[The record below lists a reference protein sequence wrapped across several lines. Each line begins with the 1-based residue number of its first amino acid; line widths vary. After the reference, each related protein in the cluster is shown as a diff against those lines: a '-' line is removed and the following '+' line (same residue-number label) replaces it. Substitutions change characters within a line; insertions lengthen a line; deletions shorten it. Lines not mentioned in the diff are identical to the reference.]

1 MVLKCIVNYFKK
13 HLYVFFLTLF
23 VILLVTL
30 LTLIPPQLLRIIV
43 DDIFI
48 NSDYK
53 RLFIFSLL
61 YMLVFVFINLINFLK
76 EILLVVISNG
86 IGKDIRLSML
96 KKVNRMSY
104 NNFLKYDSGT
114 LEAFFSNDVDE
125 INTLIT
131 SGVISMAIDGIKMIG
146 IIISIFLY
154 DYLFGLITLLII
166 PLIVIF
172 TLWIRKM
179 MYKAQ
184 LANRK
189 LEGSI
194 NNLVLENLDNI
205 VTIKSFR
212 IYDKIEEKYN
222 NVLSNHFKTNQKVNT
237 YDAMFSPVMQILK
250 TSLIVLIIVLST
262 INENLFG
269 VSIGVLVSLI
279 DLITSL
285 FTPLENLGMEIQTI
299 QKSFAAIKRIND
311 FFKLE
316 EDDEKLENVVIN
328 DKNIV
333 LEFKDVT
340 FSYDGKENVLKHF
353 NLKISNNDRLV
364 LKGKSGSGKSTIFKL
379 AYGLIKPTSGSVT
392 INNIPTYLLPNELKR
407 KFFGIVYQDY
417 FFSNGTIKEELT
429 LLNNNIS
436 HEKIYKV
443 LSLVGLS
450 RITNINEKLNTND
463 YSTGELSMFNIARAI
478 LLDSKVLFLDEMNAK
493 IDAVNAKH
501 IIDVID
507 NVSKD
512 KLVLSINHYGE
523 LLSNSKILD
532 LENKIWYH

>member
-53 RLFIFSLL
+53 RLFIFALL

-299 QKSFAAIKRIND
+299 QKSFVAIKRIND

-436 HEKIYKV
+436 DEKIYKV